1 MRLPARPFWLWF
13 VCLIVSALG
22 SITFAADADW
32 SVGVASVK
40 TTPTKPVILAG
51 YAARTKPHE
60 SVDLDL
66 YAKALIIR
74 DRKGSQAVLLTVD
87 LCILPRDVAE
97 PVQKRVAEHAKIDPA
112 AVIISVSHSHS
123 APAAALAETDIGA
136 STKPVNPTSPNNIE
150 YTQWLQEQLVAVADK
165 ALADMKPAKLSW
177 GTGVASFVMN
187 RRQFTD
193 KGVILG
199 VNPRGLVDRSVPVL
213 RIDGE
218 DGKPRAILFG
228 YACHL
233 TTNPSNS
240 LAVSSDY
247 AGYARQHVQQKYPGV
262 EALFMAGC
270 GGDANPYP
278 RQKPTDAA
286 ANGDTLGAEVCR
298 ILETKLTPIA
308 GPLKC
313 AAVQAELP
321 LANPDRSEIE
331 RIAKTGPGVWK
342 ETAQKMLATLDA
354 GKKLPAT
361 HTAPVAAWQFGKDL
375 TLVALPDEVVVNY
388 VQRLEEAVGPLRL
401 WVAGYC
407 HEVAGYIPTKRILQE
422 GGYETRGLYLGVGWF
437 APEVEDALTNAA
449 KEAAIKAGRPAN

>member
-1 MRLPARPFWLWF
+1 MHPRLLLF
-13 VCLIVSALG
+13 CLICLTAG
-22 SITFAADADW
+22 FAATADAADSGW

-40 TTPTKPVILAG
+40 TTPSKPVILAG
-51 YAARTKPHE
+51 YASRTKPHE

-66 YAKALIIR
+66 YGKALAIR
-74 DRKGSQAVLLTVD
+74 DAQGSLAILLTVD

-97 PVQKRVAEHAKIDPA
+97 PVQKRVAEHAKVDPA

-123 APAAALAETDIGA
+123 APAVSLEQTDIGA
-136 STKPVNPTSPNNIE
+136 STRPVNPTSPNNIE
-150 YTQWLQEQLVAVADK
+150 YTKWLQEQLVAVADK

-177 GTGVASFVMN
+177 GTGFTSFVMN

-199 VNPRGLVDRSVPVL
+199 INPRGLVDRSVPVL
-213 RIDGE
+213 RVDGE

-228 YACHL
+228 YACHC
-233 TTNPSNS
+233 TTEPSNY
-240 LAVSSDY
+240 LAISSDY
-247 AGYARQHVQQKYPGV
+247 AGYARNFIQEKYPGV

-270 GGDANPYP
+270 GGDANPFP
-278 RQKPTDAA
+278 RTKPGNAA
-286 ANGDTLGAEVCR
+286 LNGQTLGTEVCR
-298 ILETKLTPIA
+298 VLTTKLTPIT
-308 GPLKC
+308 GSLKC
-313 AAVQAELP
+313 SAVQADLP
-321 LANPDRSEIE
+321 LATPDRAELE
-331 RIAKTGPGVWK
+331 RIAKSGPALWK
-342 ETAQKMLATLDA
+342 ESAQRMVSMLDA
-354 GKKLPAT
+354 GQKLPAA
-361 HTAPVAAWQFGKDL
+361 HQAPVAAWQFGKDL

-388 VQRLEEAVGPLRL
+388 VHRLEQAVGPLRL

-449 KEAAIKAGRPAN
+449 KEAATKAGRPMPEK